1 MYKKI
6 LELHRKHREL
16 INYLVTGGIGTVVSI
31 GSFAVLLK
39 FSNESVLSNVGSW
52 IITIIL
58 MYVLNRYFVF
68 LEHAKGKKEIL
79 KEMSAFVSARVV
91 TLIFETLI
99 VWLGIDVMKMNSD
112 LQIVVVKTIG
122 QILVVILNFVAAK
135 MFVFKKAK

>member
-6 LELHRKHREL
+6 LELHRKHHEL

-68 LEHAKGKKEIL
+68 LEDYPAPLARRHTYQKTPDYEIGRASCR
-79 KEMSAFVSARVV
+79 ERV
-91 TLIFETLI
+91 
-99 VWLGIDVMKMNSD
+99 
-112 LQIVVVKTIG
+112 
-122 QILVVILNFVAAK
+122 
-135 MFVFKKAK
+135 